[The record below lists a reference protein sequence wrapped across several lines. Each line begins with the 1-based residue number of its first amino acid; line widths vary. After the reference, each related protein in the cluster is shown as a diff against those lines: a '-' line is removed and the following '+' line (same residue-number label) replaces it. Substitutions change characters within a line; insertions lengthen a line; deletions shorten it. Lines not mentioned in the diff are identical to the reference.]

1 MVMPMT
7 NEKAVGER
15 KGSKMTLSTSRL
27 RMSVGPEARRRLSW
41 LGQLAGSIWFR
52 AFFTVILLG
61 IVAAQIEWSRME
73 ERIRHGHPLDFVAAI
88 VLVVAALVIGAYRWW
103 QLLRKADVH
112 LGMSSLGRV
121 YAVSTFSN
129 TFLPT
134 AVGGDVTRALLVARR
149 GPLLTR
155 TALTIVVDRVGG
167 LIGLIGMAWIAFVFQ
182 PGTVSSG
189 ARIFLA
195 WVTAAVV
202 IGFMVVFIGV
212 FRGSG
217 PVRALVPQRL
227 MATASQWRSLLRSYA
242 SDPMTIVM
250 LVALSLL
257 YQALISLQLVMLGR
271 AIDVHLTFATAAVV
285 LALVTVVTLIPIS
298 IGGFGVREGSYV
310 VLLSGVSIAATEA
323 TLISV
328 LSVAALFFASL
339 PGAFMLVQ
347 SGVKP
352 VFEVA
357 PS

>member
-1 MVMPMT
+1 MPMDHDKT
-7 NEKAVGER
+7 MSGR
-15 KGSKMTLSTSRL
+15 KRSKMTLSISRPPISFGPGAKRWLSRL
-27 RMSVGPEARRRLSW
+27 GRL
-41 LGQLAGSIWFR
+41 GGSIWFR

-61 IVAAQIEWSRME
+61 VVAAQIEWSRME
-73 ERIRHGHPLDFVAAI
+73 QRIRHGHPLDFVAAVML
-88 VLVVAALVIGAYRWW
+88 VLVALIIGACRWW
-103 QLLRKADVH
+103 RLLRKADVH
-112 LGMSSLGRV
+112 LDLSSLGRV
-121 YAVSTFSN
+121 YTVSTFSN

-167 LIGLIGMAWIAFVFQ
+167 LVGLIGMAWIAFAFQ
-182 PGTVSSG
+182 PGTVPSG

-195 WVTAAVV
+195 WVTAVV
-202 IGFMVVFIGV
+202 IIGSTIVLIGV
-212 FRGSG
+212 FRGSKL
-217 PVRALVPQRL
+217 VRALVPQRI

-242 SDPMTIVM
+242 SDPTTIIV
-250 LVALSLL
+250 LVAFSLV

-298 IGGFGVREGSYV
+298 IGGFGVREGTYV
-310 VLLSGVSIAATEA
+310 VLLSGISIAATEA

-328 LSVAALFFASL
+328 LSVAALFIASL

-347 SGVKP
+347 GGVRP